1 MLSCPDFFASLAN
14 SFLHEVN
21 PESLVYESRVNRN
34 CKITITSKFDDD
46 LSVRNELL
54 RRLRWKFVY
63 EVWRL

>member
-1 MLSCPDFFASLAN
+1 MPRLFRLARKLI
-14 SFLHEVN
+14 SPRSEPGKSGIREQGVN
-21 PESLVYESRVNRN
+21 KN